1 MASTTGHFTMPTP
14 PSRALRLCAAAL
26 AATLSGCSAAP
37 LRLAAPA
44 HAPHLTGNWRL
55 DDAHSEPIDAA
66 VTLLQAQLHTRML
79 KALRAMKRAQG
90 RAQTP
95 PAPPPGRT
103 HEQDGSSAPIHSG
116 GSTVREPGVEVSAP
130 MFGAAWVREL
140 IGHVPVGS
148 LLSLALSPGE
158 FSLTSAA
165 GVQQCNLGIPTVI
178 AFGPHDTANQSCG
191 WRGHA
196 FIIELQPLLG
206 PKLSEQ
212 FAIAPGGE
220 LVMTLHLSGQGV
232 DVSLVRRYR
241 RTTHG
246 PPQTL
251 LPTSD

>member
-1 MASTTGHFTMPTP
+1 MPTP

-26 AATLSGCSAAP
+26 VAALSGCSAAP
-37 LRLAAPA
+37 LRLAPPA
-44 HAPHLTGNWRL
+44 HAPHLSGDWRL
-55 DDAHSEPIDAA
+55 DAAHSEPIEAA
-66 VTLLQAQLHTRML
+66 VKRLQAQLHARMH
-79 KALRAMKRAQG
+79 KALLAMQRAEAPAQ
-90 RAQTP
+90 RQST
-95 PAPPPGRT
+95 PAPGHDHAARSASAPVHGGGRT
-103 HEQDGSSAPIHSG
+103 VQ
-116 GSTVREPGVEVSAP
+116 EPGVEVSAP

-148 LLSLALSPGE
+148 ILALALSRHA
-158 FSLTSAA
+158 FSLTSAT
-165 GVQQCNLGIPTVI
+165 GVQQCSLGIPTVI

-191 WRGHA
+191 WRGRT

-220 LVMTLHLSGQGV
+220 LLMTLHLSGHGV
-232 DVSLVRRYR
+232 NVSLVRRYR
-241 RTTHG
+241 RTTQG